1 MSFLRTTGETS
12 LRSHRVLISRE
23 KSPKQKKSTSNFAV
37 SASFKKTGPPL
48 LHRKVYEFSLYST
61 IESRIK
67 ERTQNLGAISYEC
80 VRYVASS
87 PPCGRNSRQGRVVE
101 ELFHLY
107 YSIALMYLD
116 VTVTQDFQTPKMWK
130 ILEEFL

>member
-12 LRSHRVLISRE
+12 LRSHRVLISRG
-23 KSPKQKKSTSNFAV
+23 KSPSRKNRLVILPFRQV
-37 SASFKKTGPPL
+37 LKKTGPPL

-87 PPCGRNSRQGRVVE
+87 PSCGRNSRQGRVVE

-116 VTVTQDFQTPKMWK
+116 VTVTQDF
-130 ILEEFL
+130 